1 MVYFWQC
8 ALPGCA
14 AATLSS
20 ILHKTMANILFVPV
34 PEFGHMIP
42 PLKLA
47 KALKLR
53 RHRVYYVGFS
63 DFEEYVRSQG
73 LEYIPILE
81 QRYPKGY
88 MNDRADKQFRM
99 KLDRLSLISLE
110 AREANDNIA
119 FNPLEELEKEIARVF
134 QTVEPDLVIVD
145 SMLRD
150 LALMAAHELGAPAVI
165 LSLHLEEARI
175 GLGGPGYVPPELNL
189 PVIVLCPKQIDFSPT
204 PKNSNYY
211 YLEASI
217 DLERKE
223 AHAFP
228 WDALDE
234 TKPLIYCSFGSQC
247 HQYEQSE
254 GLFRTII
261 AALREK
267 PGWQLVLAIG
277 PYLNIHDF
285 QPAPENVLIVS
296 WAPQLEMLSRAS
308 MMITHGGLG
317 AVKECIFFGVPMI
330 VFPGKWDQPNHAAR
344 VVYHGLGVRANI
356 HDRSVRQ
363 IHSLI
368 EAVDKNPMFKSRI
381 AAMSETF
388 REIENSGI
396 GVRTV
401 EKLLA
406 DYRDKRKREIFA
418 RPRRDKS
425 VT

>member
-1 MVYFWQC
+1 
-8 ALPGCA
+8 
-14 AATLSS
+14 
-20 ILHKTMANILFVPV
+20 
-34 PEFGHMIP
+34 MIP

-53 RHRVYYVGFS
+53 GHRVYYVGFT

-88 MNDRADKQFRM
+88 LNDRAGKQSRM
-99 KLDRLSLISLE
+99 KLDRLSLMSLE
-110 AREANDNIA
+110 ARESNDNIA

-134 QTVEPDLVIVD
+134 QIVEPDLFIVD
-145 SMLRD
+145 NMLRD
-150 LALMAAHELGAPAVI
+150 LALMAAQKLGAPVII
-165 LSLHLEEARI
+165 LSLHLDEARI
-175 GLGGPGYVPPELNL
+175 GLGGPGYVPPTMNL
-189 PVIVLCPKQIDFSPT
+189 PVVVLCPKQIDFSPT
-204 PKNSNYY
+204 PKSSNHY

-217 DLERKE
+217 ELERKE
-223 AHAFP
+223 AYAFP
-228 WDALDE
+228 RNALDE
-234 TKPLIYCSFGSQC
+234 TRPLIYCSFGSQC
-247 HQYEQSE
+247 HQFEQTE
-254 GLFRTII
+254 ALFRTII
-261 AALREK
+261 AALRER
-267 PGWQLVLAIG
+267 PEWQLVLAIG
-277 PYLNIHDF
+277 PYLNIDDY
-285 QPAPENVLIVS
+285 QPAPENVQVVS

-330 VFPGKWDQPNHAAR
+330 VFPDKWDHPNHAAR

-356 HDRSVRQ
+356 RDRSVRQ
-363 IHSLI
+363 VHSLI
-368 EAVDKNPMFKSRI
+368 DAVDKNPMFKSRI
-381 AAMSETF
+381 AVMSKTF

-406 DYRDKRKREIFA
+406 VYRDKRNVKRDLCAAEA
-418 RPRRDKS
+418 DKL